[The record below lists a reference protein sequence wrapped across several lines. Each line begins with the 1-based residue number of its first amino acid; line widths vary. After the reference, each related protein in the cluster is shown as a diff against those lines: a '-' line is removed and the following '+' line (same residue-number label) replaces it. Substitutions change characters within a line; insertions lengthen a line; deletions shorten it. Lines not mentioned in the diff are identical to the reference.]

1 MNAATTTTQTTRPE
15 RRHYATHIA
24 DMTDAQRRDDIA
36 DITALIRWYLDRDMV
51 HTCTN
56 LSRIRST
63 HERLLAR

>member
-1 MNAATTTTQTTRPE
+1 MNTTQNTCPT

-36 DITALIRWYLDRDMV
+36 DITALIRYYLDLNMV

-56 LSRIRST
+56 LSRIRSS
-63 HERLLAR
+63 HERLLNA